1 MKVPLITG
9 FLRVVMGAAMLVC
22 QTLDNTTTEEVLRIG
37 PVAATAEQM
46 QTDALLPLIGWL
58 LVGGGE
64 C

>member
-1 MKVPLITG
+1 
-9 FLRVVMGAAMLVC
+9 MGAAMLVC
-22 QTLDNTTTEEVLRIG
+22 QTLDSTTTEEVLRIG